1 MRRTITALLLLLNGV
16 GAALAQPAP
25 AKQNLPKQAPAKQAV
40 AKQGPAQDGN
50 CVGVLSQLGEK
61 FTVRKIGYTVFGN
74 EINEVPI
81 DSWHIDDLVV
91 AKISAALGKRA
102 VVRRIPYHK
111 EAFASLETLKLFR
124 DTEAEVG
131 EGVRTL
137 TADTRCAR
145 YLLVTRAYYNV
156 GNSNQTIG
164 GIGILHTGIGELFI
178 KVNAYALFS
187 LRLYDGKTFTLLK
200 RANAPSGDSIFL
212 QWIHGPHRQV
222 DESFW
227 PGSPDRAAQDA
238 KLREAIRELVAQGLD
253 ATLPELHLTE

>member
-1 MRRTITALLLLLNGV
+1 MGRTVTALLLLLSGAA
-16 GAALAQPAP
+16 AALAQPAP
-25 AKQNLPKQAPAKQAV
+25 TKQNQPKTAAAKPAAAKQPSP
-40 AKQGPAQDGN
+40 QDSN
-50 CVGVLSQLGEK
+50 CFGVVSRLGEK

-74 EINEVPI
+74 EINGVPV

-91 AKISAALGKRA
+91 AKISAALGKRT

-111 EAFASLETLKLFR
+111 EAFASLEMLKLFR

-137 TADTRCAR
+137 TAGTRCAR

-164 GIGILHTGIGELFI
+164 GIGILRTGIGELFI

-187 LRLYDGKTFTLLK
+187 LRLYDGETFTLLK
-200 RANAPSGDSIFL
+200 RANAPSGDSIL
-212 QWIHGPHRQV
+212 MQWIRGPHRQV

-227 PGSPDRAAQDA
+227 PEFPGNAAQNA
-238 KLREAIRELVAQGLD
+238 RLREAIRDLVSQGMD
-253 ATLPELHLTE
+253 ATLPELPLTE